1 MPDTAFKMPK
11 QYRAQNPGDSYY
23 DMLLERLMLSGKE
36 GVEGMEGGYQMMQMM
51 AELEGRG
58 WDKGKAARNVAGQS
72 EDAVL
77 GGMMMSSREK
87 REGEQIPSGAYA
99 LSDYPG
105 LRYSVDRAA
114 GGYGPHGVGSGS
126 HTGWLREQND
136 REYGDRMRQGRK
148 DWSANQKAL
157 LGWRY

>member
-1 MPDTAFKMPK
+1 
-11 QYRAQNPGDSYY
+11 
-23 DMLLERLMLSGKE
+23 MLLEQLMTSGSR
-36 GVEGMEGGYQMMQMM
+36 GVEDMEGGYQMMQMM
-51 AELEGRG
+51 AELEGKG
-58 WDKGKAARNVAGQS
+58 WEQDNAARNVAGRS

-77 GGMMMSSREK
+77 GGTMMSSREK
-87 REGEQIPSGAYA
+87 GENEQIPRGSYA
-99 LSDYPG
+99 LSDYPS